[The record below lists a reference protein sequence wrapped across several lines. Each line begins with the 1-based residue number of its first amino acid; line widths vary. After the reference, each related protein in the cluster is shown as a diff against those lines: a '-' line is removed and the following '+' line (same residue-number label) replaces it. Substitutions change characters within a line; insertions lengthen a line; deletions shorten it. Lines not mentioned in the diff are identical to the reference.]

1 MNSRNRPIG
10 RVYPIH
16 CASKFVWTGH
26 LGIVDASDLGPDF
39 CTSHEGGPK
48 GFIVR
53 SPRTGVEKPFVWSTN
68 RYSDGELTCS
78 VFTTQDGLFM
88 VEIYND

>member
-1 MNSRNRPIG
+1 
-10 RVYPIH
+10 
-16 CASKFVWTGH
+16 
-26 LGIVDASDLGPDF
+26 
-39 CTSHEGGPK
+39 
-48 GFIVR
+48 
-53 SPRTGVEKPFVWSTN
+53 VEKPFVWSTN